1 MAVSDAFINSC
12 QLSFSLPKLG
22 IMEDLKRM
30 FANVDAEVI
39 EEVFLAQ
46 NNDMERTVN
55 ALLEISG
62 QGTTLSPENTTA
74 NISPPMAIA
83 DGGTL
88 HTGQGLLHHVGVP
101 NEPLHDT
108 IPQISSF
115 QKTDEQIAQELN
127 QQMEDEEFA
136 MRLQEEDRRNYDLE
150 EEPIGK
156 MILKT
161 TSQIKDTASKTFKT
175 LYGKIQSSLTFS
187 KDTPVSSPYTSLPK
201 HDDEFDDFL
210 EINNHEPPMD
220 VACLTILMPCT
231 ERNTGSAAPNTTV
244 DLFASNSFHPK

>member
-136 MRLQEEDRRNYDLE
+136 MRLQEEDRRNYVAQRHLEQGTQDLE

-210 EINNHEPPMD
+210 EINNHEPPMGKCI
-220 VACLTILMPCT
+220 VYLACKTI
-231 ERNTGSAAPNTTV
+231 
-244 DLFASNSFHPK
+244 

>member
-62 QGTTLSPENTTA
+62 QSTTLSPENTTA

-136 MRLQEEDRRNYDLE
+136 MRLQEEDRRNYVAQRHLEQGTQDLE

-210 EINNHEPPMD
+210 EINNHEPPM
-220 VACLTILMPCT
+220 